1 MSPSDQ
7 TTPTTASPGPT
18 VAPCSA
24 TIADRTPRAH
34 AFFWCTLIAAAGVSI
49 AGNATQAVL
58 HTVAS
63 PVVAASV
70 AIVPPIALLFAVHG
84 VSILLRAHAAAHAT
98 RLIATAMTVLIAA
111 GAFWLSFTALR
122 AMALLA
128 GVPVSEA
135 WLWPLIVE
143 GSMAQSTVALLAL
156 AHSNSGTETAM
167 HSAQQPAVEHVA
179 DLAVAVSHRAHTT
192 EATQSTVHTI
202 YWGCRSPER
211 WTELAAYI
219 CDQDTA
225 HRRDPAEVVQ
235 ILALR
240 HDSGWNISQIAREIN
255 RSRSTVSRIIS
266 QAAEIQ
272 PDRHGNNA
280 STRSQITTH

>member
-1 MSPSDQ
+1 
-7 TTPTTASPGPT
+7 
-18 VAPCSA
+18 
-24 TIADRTPRAH
+24 
-34 AFFWCTLIAAAGVSI
+34 
-49 AGNATQAVL
+49 
-58 HTVAS
+58 
-63 PVVAASV
+63 
-70 AIVPPIALLFAVHG
+70 
-84 VSILLRAHAAAHAT
+84 
-98 RLIATAMTVLIAA
+98 MTVLIAA

-128 GVPVSEA
+128 GVPVNEA

-156 AHSNSGTETAM
+156 AHSNSGTETTM
-167 HSAQQPAVEHVA
+167 HSEQQPAVEHVA
-179 DLAVAVSHRAHTT
+179 DLAVTVSQRVRTT
-192 EATQSTVHTI
+192 ESTQSTVHTI
-202 YWGCRSPER
+202 DSGCRFPER

-272 PDRHGNNA
+272 PDQHGNSA
-280 STRSQITTH
+280 PTG